1 VGGGDNENQK
11 KDIGKLR
18 KQITTGEIDEVDQF
32 ITPASDI
39 SQESVQLSDCNID
52 ELESNDSPEIVIAA
66 SDISQGS
73 GELSDCNNDDLEYND
88 SCETPVK
95 ILPPWA
101 RVLVILGM
109 LCSYALSVYIYLII
123 FGVTPFPWH
132 R

>member
-1 VGGGDNENQK
+1 
-11 KDIGKLR
+11 
-18 KQITTGEIDEVDQF
+18 
-32 ITPASDI
+32 
-39 SQESVQLSDCNID
+39 LSGCNIG
-52 ELESNDSPEIVIAA
+52 ELESNDSPELDQMIIPA
-66 SDISQGS
+66 SDISQSQPS
-73 GELSDCNNDDLEYND
+73 GELSDCIIDELETNDSPEVDHSRIATVDISQGSEELSDYNNDDLEYND